1 MSILSQIGIVVLIGC
16 IIFIL
21 IRSNK
26 TLKEASEEGE
36 QFVDEWAL
44 RQQKKE
50 ERALEKEERRQEKE
64 ERLRDKKERK
74 KNKKELLYDDEE
86 EWEED
91 RWNRQDNWN
100 RENDWDADNDS
111 DQEDAWNREDD
122 WNQENDWNR
131 QDDRNQEND
140 WNRQDD
146 RNRENDWNRQDDW
159 NREESWNAADENR
172 CEDGRH
178 RDGGMRGEMQHS
190 GRRST
195 TSREKII
202 SMDQYK
208 NTGITLVQLDE
219 GHRPAA
225 RVRVTKLPFTIGR
238 SEENMLVLDDL
249 CVARKHCRIVEQN
262 GTFILEDVGTANKI
276 FAGGAITDHVVLA
289 DQSTFYIGN
298 VEFRVEMSMSR
309 SGHTHLYQGA
319 GERYY
324 E

>member
-100 RENDWDADNDS
+100 RENDW
-111 DQEDAWNREDD
+111 
-122 WNQENDWNR
+122 
-131 QDDRNQEND
+131 
-140 WNRQDD
+140 
-146 RNRENDWNRQDDW
+146 NRQDDW

-172 CEDGRH
+172 CEDGRN

-219 GHRPAA
+219 GHRPA
-225 RVRVTKLPFTIGR
+225 VCP
-238 SEENMLVLDDL
+238 
-249 CVARKHCRIVEQN
+249 
-262 GTFILEDVGTANKI
+262 
-276 FAGGAITDHVVLA
+276 
-289 DQSTFYIGN
+289 
-298 VEFRVEMSMSR
+298 
-309 SGHTHLYQGA
+309 
-319 GERYY
+319 
-324 E
+324 

>member
-50 ERALEKEERRQEKE
+50 ERALEKKERRQEKE
-64 ERLRDKKERK
+64 ERLRDKRER
-74 KNKKELLYDDEE
+74 NKKEILYDDEE
-86 EWEED
+86 DLKED
-91 RWNRQDNWN
+91 SWNHEDNWDHEDNWNHEDSWDRQDNWN
-100 RENDWDADNDS
+100 GES
-111 DQEDAWNREDD
+111 SIM
-122 WNQENDWNR
+122 
-131 QDDRNQEND
+131 
-140 WNRQDD
+140 
-146 RNRENDWNRQDDW
+146 
-159 NREESWNAADENR
+159 EEPQ
-172 CEDGRH
+172 C
-178 RDGGMRGEMQHS
+178 S

-195 TSREKII
+195 ASREKVI

-219 GHRPAA
+219 GHRPVA

-276 FAGGAITDHVVLA
+276 FAGGAVTDHVVLA

-298 VEFRVEMSMSR
+298 VEFRVEMGMSR

>member
-111 DQEDAWNREDD
+111 DQEDD
-122 WNQENDWNR
+122 W
-131 QDDRNQEND
+131 
-140 WNRQDD
+140 
-146 RNRENDWNRQDDW
+146 NRENDWNRQDDW

-172 CEDGRH
+172 CEDGRN

-276 FAGGAITDHVVLA
+276 FAGGAVTDHVVLA

-309 SGHTHLYQGA
+309 SGHTHLYQG
-319 GERYY
+319 G
-324 E
+324 

>member
-111 DQEDAWNREDD
+111 DQED
-122 WNQENDWNR
+122 DWNR
-131 QDDRNQEND
+131 END

-146 RNRENDWNRQDDW
+146 RNRENDW

-276 FAGGAITDHVVLA
+276 FAGGAVTDHVVLA

-319 GERYY
+319 GEIL
-324 E
+324 

>member
-64 ERLRDKKERK
+64 ARLRDKKERK

-111 DQEDAWNREDD
+111 DQE
-122 WNQENDWNR
+122 
-131 QDDRNQEND
+131 
-140 WNRQDD
+140 
-146 RNRENDWNRQDDW
+146 DDW

>member
-111 DQEDAWNREDD
+111 DQE
-122 WNQENDWNR
+122 
-131 QDDRNQEND
+131 
-140 WNRQDD
+140 
-146 RNRENDWNRQDDW
+146 DDW

-276 FAGGAITDHVVLA
+276 FAGGAVTDHVVLA

-319 GERYY
+319 RERYY

>member
-111 DQEDAWNREDD
+111 DQED
-122 WNQENDWNR
+122 
-131 QDDRNQEND
+131 
-140 WNRQDD
+140 
-146 RNRENDWNRQDDW
+146 DW

-225 RVRVTKLPFTIGR
+225 RGRVTKRPVTLGR

>member
-26 TLKEASEEGE
+26 TLREASEEGE

-91 RWNRQDNWN
+91 RWNSQDNWN

-111 DQEDAWNREDD
+111 DQE
-122 WNQENDWNR
+122 
-131 QDDRNQEND
+131 
-140 WNRQDD
+140 
-146 RNRENDWNRQDDW
+146 DDW

>member
-111 DQEDAWNREDD
+111 DQED
-122 WNQENDWNR
+122 
-131 QDDRNQEND
+131 D

-146 RNRENDWNRQDDW
+146 RNRENDW

>member
-111 DQEDAWNREDD
+111 DQE
-122 WNQENDWNR
+122 
-131 QDDRNQEND
+131 
-140 WNRQDD
+140 
-146 RNRENDWNRQDDW
+146 DDW

-276 FAGGAITDHVVLA
+276 FAGGAVTDHVVLA

>member
-111 DQEDAWNREDD
+111 DQED
-122 WNQENDWNR
+122 
-131 QDDRNQEND
+131 D

-146 RNRENDWNRQDDW
+146 RNRENDW

-276 FAGGAITDHVVLA
+276 FAGGAVTDHVVLA

>member
-122 WNQENDWNR
+122 WNQE
-131 QDDRNQEND
+131 
-140 WNRQDD
+140 
-146 RNRENDWNRQDDW
+146 
-159 NREESWNAADENR
+159 ESWNAADENR

-276 FAGGAITDHVVLA
+276 FAGGAVTDHVVLA

>member
-111 DQEDAWNREDD
+111 DQEDD
-122 WNQENDWNR
+122 W
-131 QDDRNQEND
+131 
-140 WNRQDD
+140 
-146 RNRENDWNRQDDW
+146 NRENDWNRQDDW

-172 CEDGRH
+172 CEDGRN

-276 FAGGAITDHVVLA
+276 FAGGAVTDHVVLA

>member
-1 MSILSQIGIVVLIGC
+1 MSILSQIGIVVLIGY

-111 DQEDAWNREDD
+111 DQE
-122 WNQENDWNR
+122 
-131 QDDRNQEND
+131 
-140 WNRQDD
+140 
-146 RNRENDWNRQDDW
+146 DDW

-276 FAGGAITDHVVLA
+276 FAGGAVTDHVVLA

>member
-111 DQEDAWNREDD
+111 DQED
-122 WNQENDWNR
+122 DWNR
-131 QDDRNQEND
+131 END

-172 CEDGRH
+172 CEDGRN

-276 FAGGAITDHVVLA
+276 FAGGAVTDHVVLA

>member
-111 DQEDAWNREDD
+111 DQEDD
-122 WNQENDWNR
+122 W
-131 QDDRNQEND
+131 
-140 WNRQDD
+140 
-146 RNRENDWNRQDDW
+146 NRENDWNRQDDW

-276 FAGGAITDHVVLA
+276 FAGGAVTDHVVLA

>member
-26 TLKEASEEGE
+26 TLREASEEGE

-111 DQEDAWNREDD
+111 DQE
-122 WNQENDWNR
+122 
-131 QDDRNQEND
+131 
-140 WNRQDD
+140 
-146 RNRENDWNRQDDW
+146 DDW

>member
-111 DQEDAWNREDD
+111 DQE
-122 WNQENDWNR
+122 
-131 QDDRNQEND
+131 
-140 WNRQDD
+140 
-146 RNRENDWNRQDDW
+146 DDW

>member
-1 MSILSQIGIVVLIGC
+1 
-16 IIFIL
+16 
-21 IRSNK
+21 
-26 TLKEASEEGE
+26 
-36 QFVDEWAL
+36 
-44 RQQKKE
+44 
-50 ERALEKEERRQEKE
+50 
-64 ERLRDKKERK
+64 
-74 KNKKELLYDDEE
+74 
-86 EWEED
+86 
-91 RWNRQDNWN
+91 
-100 RENDWDADNDS
+100 
-111 DQEDAWNREDD
+111 
-122 WNQENDWNR
+122 
-131 QDDRNQEND
+131 
-140 WNRQDD
+140 
-146 RNRENDWNRQDDW
+146 
-159 NREESWNAADENR
+159 
-172 CEDGRH
+172 
-178 RDGGMRGEMQHS
+178 MRGEMQHS

>member
-91 RWNRQDNWN
+91 R
-100 RENDWDADNDS
+100 
-111 DQEDAWNREDD
+111 
-122 WNQENDWNR
+122 WNR

-276 FAGGAITDHVVLA
+276 FAGGAVTDHVVLA

>member
-91 RWNRQDNWN
+91 RWNRQDDWN

-111 DQEDAWNREDD
+111 DQEDD
-122 WNQENDWNR
+122 W
-131 QDDRNQEND
+131 
-140 WNRQDD
+140 
-146 RNRENDWNRQDDW
+146 NRENDWNRQDDW

-172 CEDGRH
+172 CEDGRN

>member
-86 EWEED
+86 EWGED
-91 RWNRQDNWN
+91 R
-100 RENDWDADNDS
+100 
-111 DQEDAWNREDD
+111 
-122 WNQENDWNR
+122 WNR

-276 FAGGAITDHVVLA
+276 FAGGAVTDHVVLA